1 MKAASLR
8 LPWRLPRVWCAG
20 ETWRTAGRFM
30 AWGPLIGGVP
40 YVWLLFPVP
49 FAYAIGLVPAGVAG
63 LLFGAWY
70 HAPGRRVPGWPWRA
84 AFGALA
90 GAAVALLTYA
100 GSSWWLARPDPF
112 WALVV
117 AAHGVPAA
125 TILALTQRPGHR
137 APLTSPAPAS
147 PMAA

>member
-1 MKAASLR
+1 MSTAPLR
-8 LPWRLPRVWCAG
+8 LPWRLPRAWSAG
-20 ETWRTAGRFM
+20 TTWRTAGRFM
-30 AWGPLIGGVP
+30 AWGPLIGGAP
-40 YVWLLFPVP
+40 YAWLLFPVP
-49 FAYAIGLVPAGVAG
+49 FAYAIGLGPAGVAG

-70 HAPGRRVPGWPWRA
+70 HAPGRRVPSGPWRA

-100 GSSWWLARPDPF
+100 GSLLWQDRPDPF

-125 TILALTQRPGHR
+125 TILAWTQRPGRR
-137 APLTSPAPAS
+137 AR
-147 PMAA
+147 

>member
-1 MKAASLR
+1 MSTAPLR
-8 LPWRLPRVWCAG
+8 LPWRLPRAWCART
-20 ETWRTAGRFM
+20 TWRTAGRFM
-30 AWGPLIGGVP
+30 AWGPLIGGAP
-40 YVWLLFPVP
+40 YVWLLFPLP
-49 FAYAIGLVPAGVAG
+49 FAYAIGAGPAAVAG

-100 GSSWWLARPDPF
+100 GSWLWLARSDPF

-117 AAHGVPAA
+117 AVHGVPAA
-125 TILALTQRPGHR
+125 MILALTQRPGR
-137 APLTSPAPAS
+137 RTPLTSPAATP